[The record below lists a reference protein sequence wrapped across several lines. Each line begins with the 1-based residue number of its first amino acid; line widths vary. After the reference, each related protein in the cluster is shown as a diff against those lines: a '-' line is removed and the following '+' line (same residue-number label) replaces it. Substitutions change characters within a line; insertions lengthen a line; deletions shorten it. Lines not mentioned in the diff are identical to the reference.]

1 MRLEDL
7 DSIEWDELESTEDWV
22 KMLNDL
28 LGLVDGAQTPTKRDA
43 LAAALDEF
51 ADRSTSEDLS
61 TITKLDAAARKAA
74 RALRKTDIAAS
85 VNELAAASADF
96 RAALKELGATTA
108 ELKKEAAKLRSEKIT
123 AAVSSLTE
131 TIGSLKNL
139 SQVLESEAA
148 DRIAAADKVAA
159 AIKKA
164 VQSAQK
170 LRTLLERPA

>member
-1 MRLEDL
+1 MTLEDL

-28 LGLVDGAQTPTKRDA
+28 LGLVDGAQTPARRDA

-74 RALRKTDIAAS
+74 RALRKSDIAAS

-96 RAALKELGATTA
+96 RAAVKELGAATA
-108 ELKKEAAKLRSEKIT
+108 GLRKEAAKLRAEKIT
-123 AAVSSLTE
+123 VAVSSLTE

-139 SQVLESEAA
+139 SQVLQSE
-148 DRIAAADKVAA
+148 DGDKIAA
-159 AIKKA
+159 AIKEA
-164 VQSAQK
+164 MQSAQK
-170 LRTLLERPA
+170 LRTLLEKPA